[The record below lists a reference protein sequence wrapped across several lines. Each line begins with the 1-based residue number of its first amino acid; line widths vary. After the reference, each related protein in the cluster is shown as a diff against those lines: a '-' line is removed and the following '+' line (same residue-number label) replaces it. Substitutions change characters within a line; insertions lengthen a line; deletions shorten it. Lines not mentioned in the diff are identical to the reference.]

1 MIVQIMISM
10 LGLGLNNLNLKK
22 KSLCCQN
29 FVLSKTSGPD
39 RKKNLILNHPNSCA
53 LKFYFVQYIFLFC
66 IYSLIRTNLIP
77 RVRNLVF
84 PI

>member
-39 RKKNLILNHPNSCA
+39 RKKNL
-53 LKFYFVQYIFLFC
+53 F
-66 IYSLIRTNLIP
+66 
-77 RVRNLVF
+77 
-84 PI
+84 